1 MRRFLSYSI
10 AFLLV
15 FGATFATPGLV
26 AIAHSQQHCGDHN
39 RSGEVAAS
47 DALLLLQFAVG
58 IPVEVSCPTGLH
70 CWDAED
76 NGVCDEVDDVN
87 EDGYCDILD
96 CQGPM
101 GTTGPMGPSGP
112 MGPNGHSSN
121 DSSEL
126 LARVDALEAAVAA
139 LQSLHGE

>member
-101 GTTGPMGPSGP
+101 G
-112 MGPNGHSSN
+112 PNGHSSN